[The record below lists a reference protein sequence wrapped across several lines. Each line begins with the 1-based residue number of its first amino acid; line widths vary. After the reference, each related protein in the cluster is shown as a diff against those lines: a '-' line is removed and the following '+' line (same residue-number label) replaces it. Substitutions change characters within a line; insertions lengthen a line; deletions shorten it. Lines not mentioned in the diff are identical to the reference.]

1 MTRILIAD
9 DHAIMR
15 EGIKQLLALEPGI
28 EVVAEAANGADVLA
42 ALRRTPVDLL
52 LLDMSMPGI
61 SGVDLIAHIRA
72 HENAPPILV
81 LSMHSEVHF
90 VRYTLKAGAAGYL
103 TKDNHPQTLLAAIRK
118 VAAGGRFIDPQ
129 LAEPMVFDA
138 GEPLQGLP
146 HERLSAREFAIFR
159 LLVRGRSV
167 NEIAAEF
174 AISNKTV
181 STHKARL
188 MQKMNCRNNAQLVR
202 YAVSHQLID

>member
-1 MTRILIAD
+1 MIRILVAD

-15 EGIKQLLALEPGI
+15 EGIKQLFALEPGI
-28 EVVAEAANGADVLA
+28 EVVGEAANGGEVLA

-61 SGVDLIAHIRA
+61 SGVDLIEHIRA
-72 HENAPPILV
+72 REAAPPILV
-81 LSMHSEVHF
+81 LSMHSELHF

-103 TKDNHPQTLLAAIRK
+103 TKDNQPQTLLAAIRK

-129 LAEPMVFDA
+129 LAEHMVFDA
-138 GEPLQGLP
+138 GEPLQGAP

-159 LLVRGRSV
+159 LLVRGHGV

-188 MQKMNCRNNAQLVR
+188 MQKLNCRNNAQLVR

>member
-1 MTRILIAD
+1 MIRILIAD
-9 DHAIMR
+9 DHALMR
-15 EGIKQLLALEPGI
+15 EGLKQLFALEPGI

-42 ALRRTPVDLL
+42 ALRETPLDLL
-52 LLDMSMPGI
+52 LLDMSMSGI
-61 SGVDLIAHIRA
+61 SGVDLIAHSRA
-72 HENAPPILV
+72 HRPALPILV
-81 LSMHSEVHF
+81 LSMHSEIHF

-103 TKDNHPQTLLAAIRK
+103 TKDNHPQTLLAAIRR
-118 VAAGGRFIDPQ
+118 VAAGGRFIDPL
-129 LAEPMVFDA
+129 LAEHMVFDA
-138 GEPLQGLP
+138 VESGEGLP

-188 MQKMNCRNNAQLVR
+188 MEKMNCRNNAQLVR

>member
-1 MTRILIAD
+1 MIRILIAD

-15 EGIKQLLALEPGI
+15 EGIKQLFALERDF
-28 EVVAEAANGADVLA
+28 EVVGEAANSGDVLA
-42 ALRRTPVDLL
+42 ALRRTSADLL
-52 LLDMSMPGI
+52 LLDLSMPGI
-61 SGVDLIAHIRA
+61 SGVDLIEHIRA
-72 HENAPPILV
+72 HAAAPPILV
-81 LSMHSEVHF
+81 LSMHSELHF

-103 TKDNHPQTLLAAIRK
+103 TKDNQPQTLLAAIRK

-129 LAEPMVFDA
+129 LAEHMVFDA
-138 GEPLQGLP
+138 GEALQRAP

-159 LLVRGRSV
+159 LLVRGLGV

-188 MQKMNCRNNAQLVR
+188 MQKLNCRNNAQLVR
-202 YAVSHQLID
+202 YAVSHRLVD